1 MGRTIIHSVKLFD
14 GIATFPNAT
23 VIFESDT
30 GLIVSVNTTLSE
42 TNLENTNVIDGT
54 GHTLLPGLIEGH
66 MHAHALHLPEGA
78 DNSSLLRSPLKCG
91 ITTVCDMHTDPPT
104 IERLRNEVLEDYKT
118 AEKSGVVELSDLK
131 SSLLG
136 ATIEGGWPKPIVL
149 GHDPT
154 DRVSR

>member
-14 GIATFPNAT
+14 GMATFPNAT

-30 GLIVSVNTTLSE
+30 GLIVSVDRNTSG
-42 TNLENTNVIDGT
+42 TNLENLNAINGT
-54 GHTLLPGLIEGH
+54 GYTLLPGLIEGH

-78 DNSSLLRSPLKCG
+78 DNFALLRSPLKCG

-104 IERLRNEVLEDYKT
+104 IERLRNEVLGDYKI

-149 GHDPT
+149 GHDPA
-154 DRVSR
+154 DHVSR